1 MTSSKRGRLIH
12 YIFRTCNLLHVS
24 LSDRPQPY
32 YLTPAVSASIWQC
45 IIVDRFTLL
54 VTLIILVNAY
64 LLVIS
69 LIILN
74 KRSAAPISYE
84 SQLVF
89 PIA

>member
-12 YIFRTCNLLHVS
+12 YIFRTCNLEHVS
-24 LSDRPQPY
+24 LSDRQPY